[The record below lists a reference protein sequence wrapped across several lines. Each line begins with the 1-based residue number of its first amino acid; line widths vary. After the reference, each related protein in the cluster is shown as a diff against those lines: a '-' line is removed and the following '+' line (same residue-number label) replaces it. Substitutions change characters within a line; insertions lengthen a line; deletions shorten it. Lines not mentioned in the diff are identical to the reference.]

1 VADNKIIGEILIP
14 IEPPGPARP
23 APKELVVEPES
34 DADVEI
40 AEGRAT
46 LSAPAAET
54 GTYVVHVRPRPDED
68 DA

>member
-1 VADNKIIGEILIP
+1 VSDYKVIGEVLVP

-34 DADVEI
+34 ESEVEI
-40 AEGRAT
+40 ADGQAT
-46 LSAPAAET
+46 LSAPDSGSGAF
-54 GTYVVHVRPRPDED
+54 VVHVRHNDRD